1 MRIEGTLIPAGL
13 HTFGRTWS
21 TEAMAFM
28 VASMIS
34 TGDTSIYRLLAADY
48 GWIYDELTLDQR
60 ATLENRT
67 LEMVMALLGGAK
79 PEDITMAPD
88 ILQKLREAS
97 QYIELI
103 GNSTAMEMTSL
114 LNALDGGYV
123 AAGLG
128 RDPLM
133 NPSALPTGRNFYTI
147 DPSVVPTQAAYNSE
161 PSSQTGY
168 LQDTQNSQ
176 RRLQLSYGVLT
187 RQGMTV
193 QWYHSSSTSWV

>member
-128 RDPLM
+128 RDPHEPISTPHEEL
-133 NPSALPTGRNFYTI
+133 LHHR
-147 DPSVVPTQAAYNSE
+147 PSVVLPGSLT
-161 PSSQTGY
+161 SSPHRR
-168 LQDTQNSQ
+168 QNCRIHRTPREGCSCHM
-176 RRLQLSYGVLT
+176 GC
-187 RQGMTV
+187 
-193 QWYHSSSTSWV
+193 